1 MSKIENSHIGK
12 VTHQGKWKVYDG
24 LEIECYVT
32 DAKIGLNRTTMQEL
46 DRTQKRSLTGQ

>member
-1 MSKIENSHIGK
+1 MNINQLEDSSIGK

-32 DAKIGLNRTTMQEL
+32 DKGYNTPKCQ
-46 DRTQKRSLTGQ
+46 DNFF